1 MEPTSISACIFQG
14 SSVIISFKNPT
25 PENVLVDVTLTGT
38 VFVLGGGRNLSSFIA
53 IKLWV
58 GYDYIW
64 LIPFLGEYCVSFTS
78 TLKSYIVYAVE
89 AEEEHKP
96 LKPVHSRPL
105 PSCKL
110 LYTCSWLFT
119 LNCTVTF
126 RQQESSLLGY
136 ILGALCLR
144 QIANVLFQF
153 CSSGV
158 FQNISFILQTVK
170 EVRKSKTFLIDVPS
184 KYVSEIILNIH
195 QEIIQDP
202 ELTSII
208 KSLSILR
215 FHKWCRNQVQSP
227 TFYLRTKFV
236 F

>member
-1 MEPTSISACIFQG
+1 MHFPGFFCHHILQKSNSWKCSGRCHANRYGIGFGWGEELKLLHCNKTVGGIWLHLTYSISRKQ
-14 SSVIISFKNPT
+14 
-25 PENVLVDVTLTGT
+25 
-38 VFVLGGGRNLSSFIA
+38 
-53 IKLWV
+53 
-58 GYDYIW
+58 
-64 LIPFLGEYCVSFTS
+64 EYCVSFTS
-78 TLKSYIVYAVE
+78 TLKTYIVYAAE

-158 FQNISFILQTVK
+158 FQNISFRLQTVK
-170 EVRKSKTFLIDVPS
+170 EVNKSKTFLICS
-184 KYVSEIILNIH
+184 KQVCFRNNFKH
-195 QEIIQDP
+195 
-202 ELTSII
+202 TS
-208 KSLSILR
+208 
-215 FHKWCRNQVQSP
+215 RNNTRSRINK
-227 TFYLRTKFV
+227 YN
-236 F
+236 